1 MNIACT
7 PMSVPMASIAKITK
21 MKMAMTTVPV
31 QPMVNLLLVNL
42 ACTTM
47 NVLIASFAKVTKMK
61 TAMTRVPV
69 QRWTM
74 IQLMTTSQVATVTT
88 LVGNITIQEGE
99 NGAKI
104 SVLLQVDK

>member
-1 MNIACT
+1 MNIART
-7 PMSVPMASIAKITK
+7 PKSVSMASIAKITK
-21 MKMAMTTVPV
+21 MKPPAWTTVPV
-31 QPMVNLLLVNL
+31 QLMVNLLLVKL

-47 NVLIASFAKVTKMK
+47 TVLASIAKVIKMK

-88 LVGNITIQEGE
+88 LVGNIMIQEGE

-104 SVLLQVDK
+104 SALLLVDK